1 MRSSSSVDFNWTIPE
16 NGDSKDKI
24 CYVVDENNN
33 RLNNIYMMYGV
44 QSQKITYVA
53 LYTDDSSFLESN
65 EYKTNLRKLI
75 QAYTADDK
83 DGEVS
88 VVISDDRAD
97 EIVNYIIDNRVEHCL
112 VDEMKIRGLFS
123 EDDEVYGITIGY

>member
-1 MRSSSSVDFNWTIPE
+1 
-16 NGDSKDKI
+16 
-24 CYVVDENNN
+24 
-33 RLNNIYMMYGV
+33 MMYGV

-53 LYTDDSSFLESN
+53 LYTDDSSILESD

-75 QAYTADDK
+75 QAYTADYK

-97 EIVNYIIDNRVEHCL
+97 EIINYIIDNRVEHCL